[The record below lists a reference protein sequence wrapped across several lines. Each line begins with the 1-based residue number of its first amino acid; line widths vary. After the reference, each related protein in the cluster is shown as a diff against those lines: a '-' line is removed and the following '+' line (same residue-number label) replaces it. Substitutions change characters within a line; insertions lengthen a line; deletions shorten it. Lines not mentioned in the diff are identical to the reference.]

1 MSSCQS
7 TLILQKSSYKSV
19 QRPAKCLTWHIP
31 NKIRNVS
38 LLHDLQVGLAVI
50 LRFLLMATIANV
62 DWYFHYNAPHS
73 ISQ

>member
-1 MSSCQS
+1 MPSCQS
-7 TLILQKSSYKSV
+7 TLIQQKSSHKSV
-19 QRPAKCLTWHIP
+19 QTPAKCLTWHIP

-38 LLHDLQVGLAVI
+38 LLHEPKVGLAGI
-50 LRFLLMATIANV
+50 LRFLLMATMANV